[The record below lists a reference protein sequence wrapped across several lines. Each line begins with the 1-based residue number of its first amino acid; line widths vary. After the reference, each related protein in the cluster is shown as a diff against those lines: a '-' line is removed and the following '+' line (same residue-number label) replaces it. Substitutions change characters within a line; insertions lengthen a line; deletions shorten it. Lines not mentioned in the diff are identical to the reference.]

1 MNLPEIL
8 DRLDKFCT
16 WTKEGLDKE
25 AVEWGKLKARKEHE
39 KEIRE
44 IFLSKL
50 KIVYSGSDAS
60 RTTEAKASPEWE
72 EFMEGQTKQLAEY
85 HTADYK
91 KGFKEKLI
99 EVLRSLLSY
108 NKSRIGDE
116 I

>member
-16 WTKEGLDKE
+16 WTKEALDTDAK
-25 AVEWGKLKARKEHE
+25 EWGRLKSRKEHE
-39 KEIRE
+39 KEIRD
-44 IFLSKL
+44 IKLAQL
-50 KIVYSGSDAS
+50 KIGYEGSDAFQ
-60 RTTEAKASPEWE
+60 TTQAKAGKEWSDFIGE
-72 EFMEGQTKQLAEY
+72 QITHSGEY

-108 NKSRIGDE
+108 NKGRVVQDT
-116 I
+116 